1 MNSEHNIKQRKWSLI
16 PILVLVFGIVLMAM
30 HMYIESEPGAI
41 PLALIVIGAG
51 WFFIDRQSKKKLD
64 PQSLESLL

>member
-1 MNSEHNIKQRKWSLI
+1 
-16 PILVLVFGIVLMAM
+16 MAT

-51 WFFIDRQSKKKLD
+51 WYFIDRRAKKKLD
-64 PQSLESLL
+64 PQSLESLR

>member
-1 MNSEHNIKQRKWSLI
+1 MDSEINIKNRKSSLI
-16 PILVLVFGIVLMAM
+16 PLFILTFGIVLMAT

-51 WFFIDRQSKKKLD
+51 WFLIDRRTKKKLD
-64 PQSLESLL
+64 PQSIESLL